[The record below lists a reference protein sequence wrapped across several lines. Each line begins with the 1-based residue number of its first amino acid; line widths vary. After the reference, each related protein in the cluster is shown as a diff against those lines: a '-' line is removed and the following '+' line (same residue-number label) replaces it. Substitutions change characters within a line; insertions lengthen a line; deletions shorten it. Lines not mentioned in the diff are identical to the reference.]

1 MCHFAGQTRDR
12 SISSGPPT
20 VRTGQ
25 ACHVGEQH
33 FNGSTQPGNSTRQA
47 EAVHDFRNI
56 LNTVSMLTELAMLT
70 LTEASPVFSMIGQIK
85 AACAD
90 ASELCNR
97 MLLPPDQKA
106 VNIECL
112 DLSTL
117 VLAMAPQLA
126 TFLPVVSSLH
136 FDLVDKSPLKVT
148 SSCEI
153 RQVVMNLVKN
163 AAESLGDRPG
173 SVTVSTGLVELGEP
187 SFDQT
192 LIPQQAKPGQYS
204 YLAVT
209 DTGCGMDEA
218 TRSRLFEPFF
228 TTKPHGHGLGT
239 ASIQRIV
246 QNNGG
251 VIQVQSHSG
260 NGTQIRVMFP
270 VDPVENPR
278 IPAYMESFHAFEKF
292 CDGVIEQDR
301 LPSNKSTSAHS

>member
-1 MCHFAGQTRDR
+1 MCHFAGPSRDQ
-12 SISSGPPT
+12 SISSRQAAI
-20 VRTGQ
+20 RTEQ
-25 ACHVGEQH
+25 ACRVGEQH
-33 FNGSTQPGNSTRQA
+33 FHGTSQPDDTTRQA

-56 LNTVSMLTELAMLT
+56 LNTVSMLAELTMLT
-70 LTEASPVFSMIGQIK
+70 LTDASPVFAMVGQIK

-90 ASELCNR
+90 ASDLCNR
-97 MLLPPDQKA
+97 MMLPPDQESM
-106 VNIECL
+106 NIECL

-187 SFDQT
+187 SFGQT
-192 LIPQQAKPGQYS
+192 LIPQRAEPGPYS
-204 YLAVT
+204 YLAVS

-218 TRSRLFEPFF
+218 TRARLFEPFF
-228 TTKPHGHGLGT
+228 TTKPDGHGLGT

-270 VDPVENPR
+270 V
-278 IPAYMESFHAFEKF
+278 ATFETSGSPTVLQSYSALQKF
-292 CDGVIEQDR
+292 CNSLVEVDQSQFD
-301 LPSNKSTSAHS
+301 K

>member
-1 MCHFAGQTRDR
+1 
-12 SISSGPPT
+12 
-20 VRTGQ
+20 
-25 ACHVGEQH
+25 
-33 FNGSTQPGNSTRQA
+33 
-47 EAVHDFRNI
+47 
-56 LNTVSMLTELAMLT
+56 
-70 LTEASPVFSMIGQIK
+70 MIGQIK

-97 MLLPPDQKA
+97 MLLPPDQEA

-173 SVTVSTGLVELGEP
+173 SVTVSTGLVELGGL
-187 SFDQT
+187 SFDHT
-192 LIPQQAKPGQYS
+192 SIPQRTKPGQYS
-204 YLAVT
+204 YLAVS
-209 DTGCGMDEA
+209 DTGCGMDDA
-218 TRSRLFEPFF
+218 TRARLFEPFF
-228 TTKPHGHGLGT
+228 TTKPDGHGLGT

-270 VDPVENPR
+270 VVTVEDSR
-278 IPAYMESFHAFEKF
+278 VPAYMESFHAFEEF
-292 CDGVIEQDR
+292 CDGVIEKDR
-301 LPSNKSTSAHS
+301 SPSTKSTLAHS